1 MYSFWLCVYG
11 SRSRGSRQEAHW
23 TMSTK
28 CELANSSAVVARLSL
43 VQNFAH
49 VIIVIQA
56 HVAPI

>member
-1 MYSFWLCVYG
+1 
-11 SRSRGSRQEAHW
+11 
-23 TMSTK
+23 MSTK